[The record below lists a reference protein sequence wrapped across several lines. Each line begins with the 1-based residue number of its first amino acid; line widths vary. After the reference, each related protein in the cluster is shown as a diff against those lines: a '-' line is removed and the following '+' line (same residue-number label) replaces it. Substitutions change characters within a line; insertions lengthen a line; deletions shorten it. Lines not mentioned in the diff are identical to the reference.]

1 MWPMIKIQAL
11 KDLEGL
17 ISPFYPSLISR
28 VGQLIEDAEQKFV
41 LYTDE
46 SEEFIDSFLWE
57 HTLHVAS
64 FARKIALAEGTDAL
78 DAVIAALFHDSGKFL
93 EGRYHDDDTPEEE
106 AASDLARKILAEEG
120 MDPAKIATITTAITA
135 LYNEQQPASKTT
147 DVVHDA
153 DFLAKFGYLGV
164 ANFFVKSALRQKNLY
179 NTLITSL
186 SKEMTYASAL
196 KANMRTVT
204 GKKMA
209 GKKSAATLTYYR
221 GLLDE
226 LREAGIAFFKI
237 IEEAFPYP
245 KNPDKILTLRMAVP
259 ESCPQCCSQL
269 SLNFTSQTKI
279 KCEKLTAKIHCAHCT
294 NHYQISFCLPE
305 IAQ

>member
-1 MWPMIKIQAL
+1 MIKIQGL
-11 KDLEGL
+11 KELENL
-17 ISPFYPSLISR
+17 ISPSYPSLISR
-28 VGQLIEDAEQKFV
+28 VGKLIEDAEKKFV
-41 LYTDE
+41 KHTDE
-46 SEEFIDSFLWE
+46 PEKFIDSFLWE

-64 FARKIALAEGTDAL
+64 FARKIAIAEGIDAL
-78 DAVIAALFHDSGKFL
+78 DAVITALFHDSGKFL

-106 AASDLARKILAEEG
+106 TASDLAQRILAEEG
-120 MDPAKIATITTAITA
+120 MDPAKIATITTAIIA

-179 NTLITSL
+179 KTLVTSL
-186 SKEMTYASAL
+186 SKELTYAATL
-196 KANMRTVT
+196 KANMRTGA

-209 GKKSAATLTYYR
+209 EKKSAASQAFYR

-226 LREAGIAFFKI
+226 LRDAGIAFFKI
-237 IEEAFPYP
+237 IEVALPYP
-245 KNPDKILTLRMAVP
+245 KNPDKMLTLRMAVP
-259 ESCPQCCSQL
+259 ESCPECCSQL
-269 SLNFTSQTKI
+269 SLNFSSQTTT
-279 KCEKLTAKIHCAHCT
+279 KCEKLTAKIHCAHCP
-294 NHYQISFCLPE
+294 NDYEVSFCLPE